1 LKAVLAS
8 SNPNKARELE
18 RLLPGW
24 EVGVLVA
31 ADYPPET
38 GETYY
43 ENALAKA
50 AFGRVHAP
58 ADAWVL
64 GEDSGIEVAG
74 LDGGPGVRSS
84 RRAAGDEVGWMLREL
99 EGIDGD
105 GRRARYVSELVALG
119 PQGEELRATGTL
131 SGRIAHE
138 PSGAE
143 GFGFDP
149 VFVPDGETQTVAQLG
164 NEWKAQHSHRDEA
177 ARALHPALIAA
188 TKAGS

>member
-8 SNPNKARELE
+8 RNANKARELE

-24 EVGVLVA
+24 EIGVLVA
-31 ADYPPET
+31 DDYPPET
-38 GETYY
+38 GDTYY

-50 AFGRVHAP
+50 AFGRASAP

-84 RRAAGDEVGWMLREL
+84 RSAAGDEVGWMLREL
-99 EGIDGD
+99 EGIEGE

-119 PQGEELRATGTL
+119 PQGEELRGTGTL

-149 VFVPDGETQTVAQLG
+149 VFVPDGETQAVAELG
-164 NEWKAQHSHRDEA
+164 NEWKAMHSHRANA
-177 ARALHPALIAA
+177 ARALLRQ
-188 TKAGS
+188 TG